1 MKKED
6 CNSLDTK
13 KKLQEGNGS
22 VTSGKNKK
30 ERDGKQFCINV
41 YDCVRPKRMLYLIL
55 SIFSSQ
61 MLISCGQKSIN
72 LHVQPIF
79 WGTPNK

>member
-1 MKKED
+1 MTKED

-30 ERDGKQFCINV
+30 GDGKQFCINV